1 LEARTR
7 ASEIPS
13 SVTATTIWLAA
24 LAVQARQARQP
35 RRGVVGDY
43 TFQFLE
49 EEIAVAVQYKVPYVL
64 AMINNAYASLIRQPE
79 KHQYEMDFGVSFAYE
94 GPEGGPVEGPEGPM
108 GVDFVALRRPNG
120 AMGALGRR
128 VTKPEDINAALR
140 WAVEASEEKR
150 VPALVEVIVE
160 RETDATM
167 GTSIDAINEFEPVE
181 DRASEPSSSIPER
194 D

>member
-1 LEARTR
+1 
-7 ASEIPS
+7 
-13 SVTATTIWLAA
+13 V
-24 LAVQARQARQP
+24 
-35 RRGVVGDY
+35 GVVGDY

-64 AMINNAYASLIRQPE
+64 VMINNAYASLIRQPE

-94 GPEGGPVEGPEGPM
+94 GPEGPM
-108 GVDFVALRRPNG
+108 GVDFVALME